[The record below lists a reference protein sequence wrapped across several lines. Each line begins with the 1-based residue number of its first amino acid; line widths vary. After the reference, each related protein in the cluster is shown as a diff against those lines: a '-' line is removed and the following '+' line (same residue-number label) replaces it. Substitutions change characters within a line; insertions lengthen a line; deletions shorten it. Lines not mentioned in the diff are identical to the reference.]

1 MIFTCYNCLYKIQ
14 HNIIKAHDKNF
25 CCTLCRNKYL
35 TNNNYDINNID
46 KYMENKYLNITIIPY
61 KNLSENNQYYLTN
74 DNINYL
80 KKNNNINNTTKLNT
94 VNYIVSIKY
103 NYEKHNVNNNN
114 ESYNE
119 SYNESFNV
127 IKKRFI
133 RTCDVFASFIYNIC
147 VIYI

>member
-1 MIFTCYNCLYKIQ
+1 
-14 HNIIKAHDKNF
+14 
-25 CCTLCRNKYL
+25 
-35 TNNNYDINNID
+35 
-46 KYMENKYLNITIIPY
+46 MENKYLNITIIPY